1 MKCMTVTVQ
10 ARCLH
15 YWCMLP
21 VSLRAIIVGLVMA
34 LAAAN
39 VWPLLLL
46 NLGAPLAA
54 VTEVVFLALYVWWAS
69 GRGPPIST
77 QVVRDAAFRRVRLS
91 RRQWVWGLVAALFFA
106 ATIHAAIVL
115 LFRLVPFPAAAFRQG
130 YDFSFIP
137 SRILQWLAVVISATS
152 AGICEETGFRG
163 YMQQPIERR
172 HGAPTAIILSSVFFT
187 LLHLTKGWALVG
199 MVPIVFGAGVLLG
212 LLAWSSAS
220 LIPGMI
226 GHIVMDIGLFAYWWT
241 GIAGEF
247 TARPISQ
254 TGVDQPFLFTC
265 AAFAIA
271 LFVVLLAISR
281 LGRMKTL
288 RPVGS

>member
-1 MKCMTVTVQ
+1 MKRMTVTGQ
-10 ARCLH
+10 ARFLH
-15 YWCMLP
+15 YWYALP
-21 VSLRAIIVGLVMA
+21 ISLRAIIVGIVIGLT
-34 LAAAN
+34 AAN

-54 VTEVVFLALYVWWAS
+54 ATEAVFLALYLCWAS

-77 QVVRDAAFRRVRLS
+77 QVVRGAAFRRVTLS
-91 RRQWVWGLVAALFFA
+91 PMQWVFGLVAAIFFA
-106 ATIHAAIVL
+106 ATIHAAMVL
-115 LFRLVPFPAAAFRQG
+115 LFRLVPFPVAAFRQG
-130 YDFSFIP
+130 YDLSFIP
-137 SRILQWLAVVISATS
+137 SLPLKWLAVVFSATS
-152 AGICEETGFRG
+152 SGICEETGFRG

-172 HGAPTAIILSSVFFT
+172 HGAPTAILLSSVFFT

-199 MVPIVFGAGVLLG
+199 MVPIVFGAGILLG
-212 LLAWSSAS
+212 LLAWSSES